1 MRRILNY
8 LNPYKHRMIIGLII
22 KIFGT
27 LLDLGLPWVLAYM
40 IDDVIPQK
48 NVSLIIIW
56 GVIMIILSFGARATN
71 IMANRMASR
80 VARDSVEKIRH
91 DLFDKILS
99 LSSAQLDKF
108 TIPSLVSRMT
118 TDTYNIH
125 QMIGMMQRLGVRAP
139 IILIGGVIITI
150 TLDPILT
157 LVLVGIL
164 PFIVLVVYLV
174 SKKGIPLYGI
184 QQASVDHMVRKVREN
199 ISGVRIIKALNK
211 TEYEKTKFDEVNKE
225 VVENELKAGITMAA
239 INPFMSLL
247 LNGGLTLVV
256 VVGAYRVNSGST
268 EIGKIVAFLSYF
280 TIILNAMIM
289 INRIFVVLS
298 KATSSAAR
306 ISEVLSEKEDLI
318 EETIKKI
325 DSENHI
331 EVDKVYFSYNK
342 NVYSEED
349 ESQEYNIE
357 NLSFGLKK
365 GECLGI
371 IGSTGSGKTTI
382 VNLLMRFYDVD
393 SGSIRINGEDI
404 KSFSKQK
411 LRKKFGVVFQ
421 NDILFASTIYENI
434 SFGREV
440 SLEDVKEAAK
450 YGMAEEF
457 INNLEDTYDTT
468 VATKGANFS
477 GGQKQRLLIARAL
490 ADEPEILILDD
501 SSSALDYKT
510 DAMMRN
516 GIKNHLSN
524 TSLILIA
531 QRISSI
537 MNMDHILVLEDG
549 KMVGYGKHEEL
560 LGTCETY
567 NEIFKSQM
575 GGDGFE

>member
-1 MRRILNY
+1 M
-8 LNPYKHRMIIGLII
+8 MIGLII

-48 NVSLIIIW
+48 KVSLIVIW
-56 GVIMIILSFGARATN
+56 GVIMLILSIGARATN
-71 IMANRMASR
+71 ILANRMASK
-80 VARDSVEKIRH
+80 VARDSVEEIRH
-91 DLFDKILS
+91 DLFEKILS
-99 LSSAQLDKF
+99 LSSAQLDKL

-139 IILIGGVIITI
+139 IILIGGVMITI

-157 LVLVGIL
+157 LVLIGTL

-184 QQASVDHMVRKVREN
+184 QQISVDHMVRKVRES
-199 ISGVRIIKALNK
+199 ISGIRIIKALNK

-225 VVENELKAGITMAA
+225 VVDNELKAGITMAT

-247 LNGGLTLVV
+247 LNGGLTFVV
-256 VVGAYRVNSGST
+256 VVGAFRVNSGST

-298 KATSSAAR
+298 KASSSAAR
-306 ISEVLSEKEDLI
+306 ISEVLDQEEDLVI
-318 EETIKKI
+318 EEIEKK
-325 DSENHI
+325 DSEYHI
-331 EVDKVYFSYNK
+331 EVDNISFSYNK
-342 NVYSEED
+342 NVYNEED
-349 ESQEYNIE
+349 KSQEYNIE
-357 NLSFGLKK
+357 NLSFCLKK
-365 GECLGI
+365 GESLGI

-393 SGSIRINGEDI
+393 RGSIRMNGEDI
-404 KSFSKQK
+404 KSIPKQK

-440 SLEDVKEAAK
+440 SIENVKEAAK

-457 INNLEDTYDTT
+457 INNLDNTFDTT

-490 ADEPEILILDD
+490 ADRPEILILDD

-510 DAMMRN
+510 DAMLRN

-524 TSLILIA
+524 TTLILIA

-549 KMVGYGKHEEL
+549 EMVGYGKHEEL
-560 LGTCETY
+560 LGVCETY